1 MNLPYI
7 VPMSIPALHRSLF
20 VFLLSGWTLAAT
32 AFGQQG
38 DVTHVH
44 DPAIIKDKDSYYIFS
59 TGHGVPIRSSKDL
72 KNWKLSGRIFEEEAV
87 PAWAA
92 EMIPGTRFPWAPD
105 VSYFNG
111 RFHVYY
117 SISTFGSQR
126 SVIGLATSPTLDPQ
140 SPDYHWT
147 DHGKVIDSD
156 PDRDSFNAIDANLI
170 LDTDGN
176 PWLNWGSFHWRDT
189 QPGGIMI
196 IRLDL
201 ETGMPKE
208 GAEPIHIAGRPEQR
222 SIEAPFIIHANG
234 YYYQFVSFDHCCR
247 GVNSTY
253 RIMVGR
259 SESITGPYVDQNGQ
273 PMTEGNAY
281 EVLAGDGERVIGPGH
296 NSVLKDGDQHYLVH
310 HFYDAENEGIPT
322 LQIRPMS
329 WDDHGWPIAG
339 DPL

>member
-1 MNLPYI
+1 
-7 VPMSIPALHRSLF
+7 MSTPRRHRSLF
-20 VFLLSGWTLAAT
+20 AFMLSGLTLTAT

-44 DPAIIKDKDSYYIFS
+44 DPAIIKENGTYYIFS
-59 TGHGVPIRSSKDL
+59 TGHGVPIRSSSDL
-72 KNWKLSGRIFEEEAV
+72 KNWELSGRIFENEAV
-87 PAWAA
+87 PEWTA

-126 SVIGLATSPTLDPQ
+126 SVIGLATSPTLDPE
-140 SPDYHWT
+140 SPDYQWT
-147 DHGKVIDSD
+147 DHGMVIDSK
-156 PDRDSFNAIDANLI
+156 PERDSFNAIDANLI
-170 LDTDGN
+170 MDSDGN

-189 QPGGIMI
+189 TPGGIMI
-196 IRLDL
+196 QALDK
-201 ETGMPKE
+201 ESGKPKE
-208 GAEPIHIAGRPEQR
+208 GSEAIHIAGRPEQR
-222 SIEAPFIIHANG
+222 SIEAPFIIRANDA
-234 YYYQFVSFDHCCR
+234 YYLFVSFDHCCR
-247 GVNSTY
+247 GVDSTY

-259 SESITGPYVDQNGQ
+259 SESITGPYVDHEGR

-281 EVLAGDGERVIGPGH
+281 EVLAGDGNRVIGPGH
-296 NSVLKDGDQHYLVH
+296 NSVLKDGDRHYLVH

-329 WDDHGWPIAG
+329 WDDEGWPIAG
-339 DPL
+339 EPL

>member
-1 MNLPYI
+1 
-7 VPMSIPALHRSLF
+7 MSTPSCHRSLF
-20 VFLLSGWTLAAT
+20 AFMLSGLTLTAT

-44 DPAIIKDKDSYYIFS
+44 DPAIIQENGTYYIFS
-59 TGHGVPIRSSKDL
+59 TGHGVPIRSSPDL
-72 KNWKLSGRIFEEEAV
+72 KNWELSGRIFENEAV
-87 PAWAA
+87 PDWAA

-126 SVIGLATSPTLDPQ
+126 SVIGLATSPTLDPD

-147 DHGKVIDSD
+147 DHGMVIDSK
-156 PDRDSFNAIDANLI
+156 PERDSFNAIDANLI
-170 LDTDGN
+170 MDSDGN

-189 QPGGIMI
+189 TPGGIMI
-196 IRLDL
+196 QALDADS
-201 ETGMPKE
+201 GKPKQ
-208 GAEPIHIAGRPEQR
+208 GSKAIHIAGRPEQR
-222 SIEAPFIIHANG
+222 SIEAPFIIRANG
-234 YYYQFVSFDHCCR
+234 AYYLFVSFDHCCR

-259 SESITGPYVDQNGQ
+259 SESITGPYVDHEGR

-281 EVLAGDGERVIGPGH
+281 EVLAGDGDRIIGPGH
-296 NSVLKDGDQHYLVH
+296 NSVLKDGDRHYLVH

-322 LQIRPMS
+322 LQIRPMT
-329 WDDHGWPIAG
+329 WDDDGWPIAG